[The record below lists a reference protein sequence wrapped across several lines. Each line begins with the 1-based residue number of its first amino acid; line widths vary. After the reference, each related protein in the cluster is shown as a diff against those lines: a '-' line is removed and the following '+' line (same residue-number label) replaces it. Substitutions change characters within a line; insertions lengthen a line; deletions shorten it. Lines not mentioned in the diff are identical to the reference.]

1 MAFPL
6 EGDLARFDFAEVVQ
20 AVHLSRR
27 SGLLRLT
34 RGPHRK
40 DILVDQGRLVF
51 ASSTDPDE
59 RMGEVLLRR
68 GRITLAQY
76 DAASAA
82 LGPGRRLGTL
92 LVERG
97 ALAAGDLVRAVVDHT
112 QEILWNAFQWSEGQY
127 RFEEGGGHPEMIT
140 LRMSTPEI
148 VLEGL
153 RRVTS
158 WSRIQRGCGSADAR
172 YRAVPGSD
180 AVAEQARLSM
190 AERELL
196 AVLGAGGDWTV
207 GALCERSTLNSFEVC
222 RTLWAYRVV
231 GLAVREGADALHEDE
246 GLDLVLEG

>member
-20 AVHLSRR
+20 ALHHSRR

-34 RGPHRK
+34 RGLHTK
-40 DILVDQGRLVF
+40 QILVEQGRLAF
-51 ASSTDPDE
+51 ASSSDPDE
-59 RMGEVLLRR
+59 RMGEILLRR
-68 GRITLAQY
+68 GRITLQQY
-76 DAASAA
+76 QAASAA

-112 QEILWNAFQWSEGQY
+112 QEILWAAFQWSEGHY
-127 RFEEGGGHPEMIT
+127 KFEEGGGHPEMIT

-148 VLEGL
+148 VVEGL

-158 WSRIQRGCGSADAR
+158 WSRIQRGCGAAEAR
-172 YRAVPGSD
+172 YRVAAD
-180 AVAEQARLSM
+180 AMAIAEQARLTA
-190 AERELL
+190 AESELL
-196 AVLGAGGDWTV
+196 MVLSAGGDWTV
-207 GALCERSTLNSFEVC
+207 GALCERSALNSFEVC

-231 GLAVREGADALHEDE
+231 GLAVRGGAEALPEDE
-246 GLDLVLEG
+246 GLDLVLQD